1 MNDKFPGEVELTTYD
16 NGRIELDISLDQY
29 NVWNQSVM
37 RLRGLS
43 LSALAETDPGK
54 TYALIRRM
62 VGNLALH
69 AEYLSIDGKLLA
81 DDKIDGREATYLM
94 GKRIL
99 TDRMP
104 EILDNAIE
112 FSLGIT
118 QKEEDALM
126 FGTEGIR
133 LSLIDIVVEPPDY
146 AF

>member
-1 MNDKFPGEVELTTYD
+1 
-16 NGRIELDISLDQY
+16 
-29 NVWNQSVM
+29 
-37 RLRGLS
+37 
-43 LSALAETDPGK
+43 
-54 TYALIRRM
+54 
-62 VGNLALH
+62 
-69 AEYLSIDGKLLA
+69 LSIDGKLLA
-81 DDKIDGREATYLM
+81 DDKLDGREATYLT